1 MRLATTTEDFDPYF
15 STYTELIEYVAKAG
29 FKYIDLS
36 MYVVHPD
43 DALLISDNWKETV
56 SEIKKCADRL
66 GVKFV
71 QAHSPG
77 GRMFLDDHTFNEDL
91 FKKTVRSVEVCAE
104 LGIPNLVVHA
114 GFWKGMTE
122 EEFFEQN
129 KWFYSRLLK
138 EAEPFG
144 VNILVENSAKDFLGF
159 SYCLTTGE
167 DMRRFIE
174 YVDHPLLHACW
185 DTGHA
190 NIIAGPQYDNLMTL
204 GEHLYALHI
213 NDNRGNQDEHSMPY
227 MGTINLDEIISALID
242 LGFKGYFTFESCRLL
257 RPANC
262 WIGDRRKFAKDTRLA
277 DPSAEMHL
285 VMERA
290 MYEIGKYALSAY
302 DIFEE

>member
-1 MRLATTTEDFDPYF
+1 MRLATTTEDFEPYY
-15 STYTELIEYVAKAG
+15 SSYTELIESVAKAG
-29 FKYIDLS
+29 FKCIDLS

-43 DALLISDNWKETV
+43 DALLVSDNWMQTV
-56 SEIKKCADRL
+56 KEIKDCAARL

-77 GRMFLDDHTFNEDL
+77 GRIFFDDHSFNEDL
-91 FKKTVRSVEVCAE
+91 FNKTVRSVEVCSE
-104 LGIPNLVVHA
+104 LKIPNIVVHA

-122 EEFFEQN
+122 EEFFEHN
-129 KWFYSRLLK
+129 KHFFLRLLK
-138 EAEPFG
+138 ETENLG
-144 VNILVENSAKDFLGF
+144 INILVENFANDFLSF

-167 DMRRFIE
+167 NMRRFIE
-174 YVDHPLLHACW
+174 YVGHPLLHACW

-190 NIIAGPQYDNLMTL
+190 NIIAGPQYDNLMAL

-213 NDNRGNQDEHSMPY
+213 NDNRGNQDEHTMPY
-227 MGTINLDEIISALID
+227 MGTINLDEIINALID
-242 LGFKGYFTFESCRLL
+242 LDFKGYFTFEACRLL